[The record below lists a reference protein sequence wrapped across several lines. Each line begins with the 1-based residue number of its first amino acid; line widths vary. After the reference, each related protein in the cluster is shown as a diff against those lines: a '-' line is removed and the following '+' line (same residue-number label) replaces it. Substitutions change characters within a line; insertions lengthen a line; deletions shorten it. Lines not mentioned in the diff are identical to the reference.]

1 MDIETYRISREEAH
15 RIDGTYGIYHG
26 EPHRIGFNQDGTIS
40 LSPNSDSEIDDTYVD
55 SYHLGMYTKIIDRTE
70 LSDAYSLSSY
80 AEYQGYKIDIVRA
93 AGDEFELYLS
103 DHALAQK
110 LGFDR
115 CDKYGYHLMVRKSD
129 VEVFVKKKPMKL

>member
-1 MDIETYRISREEAH
+1 MDIETYRISREGAH
-15 RIDGTYGIYHG
+15 RIDGTYGVYHG
-26 EPHRIGFNQDGTIS
+26 EVHRIGFEPNGKIS
-40 LSPNSDSEIDDTYVD
+40 LSPNSDSEIDGTYVD
-55 SYHLGMYTKIIDRTE
+55 PYHLGMYTKIIDRTE
-70 LSDAYSLSSY
+70 LSEVYSLSSY

-129 VEVFVKKKPMKL
+129 VEVFAEKKPMKL